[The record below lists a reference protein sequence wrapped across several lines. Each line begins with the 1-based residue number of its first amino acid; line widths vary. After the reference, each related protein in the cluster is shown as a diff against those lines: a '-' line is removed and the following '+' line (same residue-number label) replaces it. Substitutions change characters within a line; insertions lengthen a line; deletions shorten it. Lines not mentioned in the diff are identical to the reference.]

1 MRKFVARKWIEVTN
15 LSNGQCSANK
25 NIRLKTPIQRSDL
38 RDYSDVYIVFKGRM
52 TVMGTNN
59 VNTNLDFKLPLFID
73 CFLKAIFGKQI

>member
-1 MRKFVARKWIEVTN
+1 MWKFVARKWIEVTY

-59 VNTNLDFKLPLFID
+59 VNTNLDFKLPLSID